1 MDDGY
6 LQNQWAQASG
16 NTNLVPLNHL
26 RNSYPIDINPNRQSI
41 YPSRVSMIQPQFGG
55 GNPNAWLPTNIMKD
69 TEPEKGSTYTQ
80 TKKLCILGS
89 AIGLL
94 VAIAALGPVL
104 VWSLTKS
111 SNGVLEKSYC
121 SKGY

>member
-69 TEPEKGSTYTQ
+69 TEPE
-80 TKKLCILGS
+80 
-89 AIGLL
+89 
-94 VAIAALGPVL
+94 
-104 VWSLTKS
+104 
-111 SNGVLEKSYC
+111 
-121 SKGY
+121 